1 MSKPGVYRW
10 ERWTT
15 GSKMLASI
23 ACTLILSSAPSW
35 VAAQDHPRFVPL
47 DTDTTA
53 LGISGDGSIVVGD
66 YYSPNNPT
74 PGGFYWRADTGTVP
88 IGGNSVGGISADGT
102 TIIGNANDEMGVQ
115 NAAIW
120 QGDQDWQLLGSFTP
134 DAAPCDNLLSSAY
147 GVSGDGS
154 EIVGL
159 SRNGCVYAHGFHWDA
174 GTGMTDLGALAPPR
188 SSRAN
193 AISGDGT
200 AIVGWSDRT
209 TGFRQGAQWVDGAW
223 RWLSSDYGPVGEAL
237 GVNAS
242 GSMIVG
248 YNCGPLGQW
257 AWSWTAENG
266 VQCINGPVPEPYQTY
281 MSAVSDDGS
290 VIGGAVR
297 PEFGPATEAVL
308 WLYFEPVDLQQYL
321 LANGVSEVQSWTL
334 SWVSAVSADGSVVAG
349 TGIGPDL
356 RIHGFV
362 VYLPLDSLHEL
373 QQAARSTRPN

>member
-1 MSKPGVYRW
+1 LAVARLLHSGCGALRQPSQFRLWGERRW
-10 ERWTT
+10 LGDRWFEPER
-15 GSKMLASI
+15 LR
-23 ACTLILSSAPSW
+23 LR
-35 VAAQDHPRFVPL
+35 PRFPL
-47 DTDTTA
+47 
-53 LGISGDGSIVVGD
+53 GCWDG
-66 YYSPNNPT
+66 
-74 PGGFYWRADTGTVP
+74 
-88 IGGNSVGGISADGT
+88 
-102 TIIGNANDEMGVQ
+102 ND
-115 NAAIW
+115 
-120 QGDQDWQLLGSFTP
+120 
-134 DAAPCDNLLSSAY
+134 
-147 GVSGDGS
+147 
-154 EIVGL
+154 
-159 SRNGCVYAHGFHWDA
+159 
-174 GTGMTDLGALAPPR
+174 APPR